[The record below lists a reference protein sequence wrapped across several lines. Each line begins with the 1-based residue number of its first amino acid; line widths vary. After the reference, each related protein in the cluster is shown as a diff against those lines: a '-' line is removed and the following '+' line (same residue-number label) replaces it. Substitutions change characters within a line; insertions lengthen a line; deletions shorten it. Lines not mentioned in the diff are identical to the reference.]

1 MTLHQVNETQAF
13 DEDAIRIHA
22 TSRRALDEKLE
33 DAVKQLQA
41 VAMRS
46 RTRGIL
52 VTRHGPGTY
61 TATLSDQV
69 PFGITMER
77 TC

>member
-1 MTLHQVNETQAF
+1 MQRFV
-13 DEDAIRIHA
+13 DDAIRIRV

-33 DAVKQLQA
+33 VAVKQLQA
-41 VAMRS
+41 TAMR
-46 RTRGIL
+46 TQTHGIL
-52 VTRHGPGTY
+52 VTRHEPGTY

-77 TC
+77 IC